1 VGLDR
6 PGCGGVDRGG
16 RDCVHAAAP
25 EGEEK
30 MKEILTNILE
40 IQTTQLNI
48 LEQLATKTGAAPES
62 VFAQIQQTWRGIE
75 QTSALINSLN
85 A

>member
-6 PGCGGVDRGG
+6 PGCGGLDRGG
-16 RDCVHAAAP
+16 RDCVHAAAT
-25 EGEEK
+25 EGEE

-48 LEQLATKTGAAPES
+48 LEQLATKTGAPES